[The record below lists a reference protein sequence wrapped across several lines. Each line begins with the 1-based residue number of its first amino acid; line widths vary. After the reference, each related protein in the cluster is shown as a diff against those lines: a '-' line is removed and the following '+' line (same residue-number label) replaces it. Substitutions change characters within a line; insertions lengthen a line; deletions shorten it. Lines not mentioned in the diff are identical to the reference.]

1 MDLMIVTNSRFL
13 KYAVV
18 MLNSLFCNNPGEIRV
33 FMPYEDLTEEE
44 VENLKMFVK
53 EFPGKS
59 FYPLYVGT
67 DFKNMVK
74 SRSGIMVE
82 TYYRIIG
89 WGMLPEDCHRILYL
103 DVDMIV
109 KGPLD
114 GLFNIDMQG
123 KIFAV
128 CEDIFGKINCFH
140 EANKRRLGLG
150 ENDSYFNAGMILA
163 DIDQIRAGD
172 EVSKILDNVYRDY
185 ERYEYNDQD
194 VLNEMYHDRLLY
206 VGWDQFNMPPA
217 WYYMD
222 NAKAQAGEL
231 YFADYDDI
239 RRDGADAEGFSKKYT
254 NITSQLARSCIIM
267 HYLADT
273 KPWDMRRKPGAVYD
287 IFDKYYYPEEER
299 ALDLYR
305 DIVGECEW
313 RSSAPVL
320 IIYGVTYC
328 YNILNDIL
336 HGLEKALNRAGIKT
350 IAYNEQEGDVAGLLE
365 YDGKTFSAIIGIQ
378 TYLFGVYLEDR
389 GQYLIDRLNGPK
401 YNIITDHPIWLRN
414 IITKSSPDVW
424 FLTHDENYVRFINN
438 YYGRGLCFVWP
449 PAAHD
454 ASDVADGN
462 LKDINER
469 KYDISFIGTYGD
481 YRTKLAFLDEI
492 GEGQMVLAKQFY
504 DRMIA
509 EPNLTAEEALL
520 AVLSDNGYTTNPDEE
535 DCIPDAQF
543 LDMLD
548 ACKPMIQA
556 AMYYYREK
564 TVEALLTAGLTVN
577 IWGETW
583 NEYKDKYLGE
593 SNKSN
598 LIIHS
603 DVTPDEAYEIMCD
616 SKLSLNVMAWHK
628 GGFTERIAS
637 SMQAGCVVVTDKTTY
652 EGLRTSEN
660 LIMFDLAD
668 ELDVLPE
675 VVKKLLADEKKLTR
689 ISLNA
694 IDFVAENHSWEVRVG
709 ELFQ

>member
-18 MLNSLFCNNPGEIRV
+18 MLNSLFCSNEGEARV
-33 FMPYEDLTEEE
+33 FMPYEDLTDEE
-44 VENLKMFVK
+44 VDKLKMFVE

-67 DFKNMVK
+67 DFKNMVQ

-109 KGPLD
+109 KGSLE

-123 KIFAV
+123 KLFAV

-163 DIDQIRAGD
+163 DVDQLREGN
-172 EVSKILDNVYRDY
+172 EVQKILDNVYRDY

-206 VGWDQFNMPPA
+206 VGWDQFNMPPS

-222 NAKAQAGEL
+222 NEKAQAGEL
-231 YFADYDDI
+231 YFANYDDI
-239 RRDGADAEGFSKKYT
+239 RRDGADADAFSKKYT
-254 NITSQLARSCIIM
+254 NITAQLARSCVIM

-273 KPWDMRRKPGAVYD
+273 KPWDSRRKPGNVYD

-299 ALDLYR
+299 ALDFYR
-305 DIVGECEW
+305 DIVGECLW
-313 RSSAPVL
+313 YSSAPVL

-336 HGLEKALNRAGIKT
+336 HGLEKALNRAGIRT
-350 IAYNEQEGDVAGLLE
+350 IAYNEQEGDIAGLLE

-389 GQYLIDRLNGPK
+389 KQYLIDRLNGPK
-401 YNIITDHPIWLRN
+401 FNIITDHPIWLRN
-414 IITKSSPDVW
+414 IITQASPDVW
-424 FLTHDENYVRFINN
+424 FLTHDENYVRFMSSF
-438 YYGRGLCFVWP
+438 YGRGRSFVWP
-449 PAAHD
+449 PAAHEVD
-454 ASDVADGN
+454 GDVAEY
-462 LKDINER
+462 KPIAER

-481 YRTKLAFLDEI
+481 YREKLKFLDEI
-492 GEGQMVLAKQFY
+492 EEGQARLARQFY
-504 DRMIA
+504 DKMISD
-509 EPNLTAEEALL
+509 PNLTAEIALMS
-520 AVLSDNGYTTNPDEE
+520 VLEDNGYKTSPDEE
-535 DCIPDAQF
+535 DAIPDEQI
-543 LDMLD
+543 LDTLD

-564 TVEALLTAGLTVN
+564 TIEALLSSGLEVN
-577 IWGETW
+577 IWGESW
-583 NEYKDKYLGE
+583 KNYSLEGVDEDKRA
-593 SNKSN
+593 N
-598 LIIHS
+598 LVIHA
-603 DVTPDEAYEIMCD
+603 DVTPDEAYSIMCD
-616 SKLSLNVMAWHK
+616 SKISLNIMAWHK
-628 GGFTERIAS
+628 AGFTERIAS
-637 SMQAGCVVVTDKTTY
+637 SMMAGCVVVSDKTDFG
-652 EGLRTSEN
+652 GLRTNEN
-660 LIMFDLAD
+660 IMMFDLAD

-675 VVKKLLADEKKLTR
+675 VVKKLLADDKKLNR

-694 IDFVAENHSWEVRVG
+694 RDFASEYHTWDARVR
-709 ELFQ
+709 ELFD